1 MTVTT
6 TANWTPLEVRLKSLG
21 GHADVIREF
30 MWMYGD
36 EESRIEYYK
45 HSVTRR
51 YLLLHQDGRCFQQ
64 TASGVVEADFQEE
77 LRRVRNLAEGDN

>member
-6 TANWTPLEVRLKSLG
+6 TANWTPLEAKLKSLG
-21 GHADVIREF
+21 SHPGVIREF

-36 EESRIEYYK
+36 EDTRIEYYK
-45 HSVTRR
+45 HSVTRK

-64 TASGVVEADFQEE
+64 TTSGLVEVEFQEK
-77 LRRVRNLAEGDN
+77 LQRIRDLVEGDN